1 MSVVSRSPLSLLD
14 EAALVERI
22 LDHVDR
28 GTTDLAERTWQEPVA
43 NYTSE
48 VRLRQE
54 VEALRRLPVPF
65 CPSAALSQ
73 EGSFV
78 ARDAAGVP
86 IVVARDLDG
95 VIRAFRNAC
104 RHRGTQ
110 LVTGQG

>member
-54 VEALRRLPVPF
+54 VEARITGADRAAAVRGASPVRTP
-65 CPSAALSQ
+65 
-73 EGSFV
+73 
-78 ARDAAGVP
+78 AR
-86 IVVARDLDG
+86 
-95 VIRAFRNAC
+95 
-104 RHRGTQ
+104 
-110 LVTGQG
+110 